1 MKPDV
6 SVIIPNYNCKAY
18 IWKALASVLK
28 QSNVDIEII
37 VVDDG
42 SSDGSVEW
50 LEKAQQTYK
59 QLVLIKQEQRGVVVA
74 RNNAITQAKADH
86 IAFLDADDYW
96 SEDKLSNQLA
106 FMKSHPNCTLSFTN
120 YMHVDEQ
127 YQKIIDCFSYWPEFY
142 NKTLQGSNHYQL
154 LNKSQDL
161 LLYANVVGT
170 STVMV
175 DKAAIIDIACFDR
188 KLKSASDW
196 DCWLKL
202 ASKGEVA
209 YTYQCA
215 MDYLM
220 RSDSITS
227 NRIKRI
233 DAMKLILNRFIHN
246 NKVSWLT
253 QLKAGARLNECY
265 GEYHREMGQKIPAL
279 ISATKAFMLYPHK
292 RNLRHLLHDLKNLTA

>member
-1 MKPDV
+1 MKPDI

-18 IWKALASVLK
+18 IGKALASVIK
-28 QSNVDIEII
+28 QTNVDVEII
-37 VVDDG
+37 VIDDG
-42 SSDGSVEW
+42 STDGSVEW
-50 LEKAQQTYK
+50 LEKAQQTYQ
-59 QLVLIKQEQRGVVVA
+59 QLVLIKQAQCGVVAA
-74 RNNAITQAKADH
+74 RNKAITHAKADYV
-86 IAFLDADDYW
+86 AFLDADDYW

-106 FMKSHPNCTLSFTN
+106 FMKSNPTCTLSFTN

-127 YQKIIDCFSYWPEFY
+127 YEQIIDCFSYWPEFY
-142 NKTLQGSNHYQL
+142 KKPLEGSTHYQL
-154 LNKSQDL
+154 LNKGQDL
-161 LLYANVVGT
+161 LLYANVIGT

-175 DKAAIIDIACFDR
+175 DKSAIINIDCFDG

-202 ASKGEVA
+202 ASAGEVA

-215 MDYLM
+215 MNYLM

-233 DAMKLILNRFIHN
+233 DAMKLILNRFINN

-279 ISATKAFMLYPHK
+279 VSATKAFMLYPHK